1 MRESHG
7 ADFSQD
13 SGRPGCGGCSH
24 GGILVF
30 AALWLTRK
38 SQEKNEIIVKNASIT
53 TIEYDRESGTGTILC
68 LNDVSHLGRHCS
80 GEGII

>member
-1 MRESHG
+1 MKIG
-7 ADFSQD
+7 FI
-13 SGRPGCGGCSH
+13 GCGNMGSAMI
-24 GGILVF
+24 GGILKNGVF
-30 AALWLTRK
+30 
-38 SQEKNEIIVKNASIT
+38 EKNEIIVENASIT